1 MSELWSTEVWGC
13 GRRKEWCVWNSTVA
27 DDIWINLH
35 ITCGED
41 RKQLQHHNQF
51 FLEWHCTKFQNSEKQ
66 MMVNSLWQHENTQLF
81 TKVYKDTK
89 FEGIKEALCV
99 ILLPYRLRNNSQ
111 VALLRKLG
119 EKNLTF
125 IVISINLCF
134 FIRTGFTRFAEQKD
148 MTVCMC
154 VLRNTVT
161 EHTRYY
167 SLHYLKLTKGW
178 YRGKKEGGK
187 WSHQWLSP
195 HLNSINSLVLYN
207 LYSEHTH
214 KCIIP
219 VRYPI
224 ICLSKLLNCCLYLS
238 LEACGTAQSLG
249 TAFMGD
255 ITDGVEEPELKNNT
269 PNVYVCTDNSPFPLI
284 PTQLDSTQFLKF
296 YFSDI

>member
-1 MSELWSTEVWGC
+1 
-13 GRRKEWCVWNSTVA
+13 
-27 DDIWINLH
+27 
-35 ITCGED
+35 
-41 RKQLQHHNQF
+41 
-51 FLEWHCTKFQNSEKQ
+51 
-66 MMVNSLWQHENTQLF
+66 MVNSLWQHENTQLF

-89 FEGIKEALCV
+89 LEGIKEALCV

-111 VALLRKLG
+111 VALLRKL
-119 EKNLTF
+119 EKKSDLHCHFNKSL
-125 IVISINLCF
+125 F
-134 FIRTGFTRFAEQKD
+134 FHKNRFYKVCRTNKYL
-148 MTVCMC
+148 TVCMC

-167 SLHYLKLTKGW
+167 SLQYLKLTKGW